1 MCVKLRG
8 LDEGSFGLGLWQP
21 TKLHKGVSPKV
32 TMIYTCRELGRES
45 SLARRGIIRLVEF
58 SLRFWL

>member
-8 LDEGSFGLGLWQP
+8 LDEGSFGLGLW
-21 TKLHKGVSPKV
+21 LHKGVSPKV